1 MEINQLFGGGNAPKK
16 DEGDALSFS
25 VRYVAYF
32 DDLSSRPLLY
42 GLEKGLVPHDFTLR
56 KETTLRCAEK
66 LLQGELEIAL
76 VPSVEYAKSKGSWKI
91 IPDVCIASQGAAQAP
106 ALFFNREM
114 RTIARVAVDPLDPT
128 AEMLLK
134 IVLREKYELEPEV
147 LPMSANLPEMLAR
160 ADAALISGER
170 ALEWQEEFPAFIDLG
185 EEWAD
190 LTGLPFVHAF
200 WAGHELSLTETE
212 VKAVRQSLAIGKEN
226 IDKIC
231 REFAVSHARQEQ
243 VYKSFLGE
251 NRYFDFGPKEKEGL
265 TEFFHYAFYLGFIE
279 HIPDLH
285 FFENEEK
292 KS

>member
-1 MEINQLFGGGNAPKK
+1 MEINQLFGGGSTPEKNE
-16 DEGDALSFS
+16 DDTLSFS
-25 VRYVAYF
+25 VRNVGYF
-32 DDLSSRPLLY
+32 DDLGSRPLLY
-42 GLEKGLVPHDFTLR
+42 GLEKGLVPHEFTLR
-56 KETTLRCAEK
+56 KETPLGCAEK
-66 LLQGELEIAL
+66 LLQGELEMAL
-76 VPSVEYAKSKGSWKI
+76 VPSIEYAKSKGSWKI
-91 IPDVCIASQGAAQAP
+91 VPDVCIASQGAAQTP

-114 RTIARVAVDPLDPT
+114 RTIERVAVDALHPT

-134 IVLREKYELEPEV
+134 IVLREKYELEPEL
-147 LPMSANLPEMLAR
+147 LPMSADLKEMLSR

-212 VKAVRQSLAIGKEN
+212 ADAVKQSCAIGKEN

-231 REFAVSHARQEQ
+231 RAFAVSHARDEQ
-243 VYKSFLGE
+243 VYKQFLTE
-251 NRYFDFGPKEKEGL
+251 NRYFEFGSREKESL

-285 FFENEEK
+285 FFESEEK